1 MKKEISEYG
10 GGTNYI
16 LEIENPE
23 DTNSI
28 ALLGRALSSP
38 IRIEILRLLNN
49 GKAMLLSE
57 IAEKLNLQISSTAFH
72 LQVLQEAN
80 LLNVEIST
88 KRKGSLKWYS
98 YGAHKQCTV
107 FMRNPK
113 STKTQPL
120 PTTYHIPIGSFID
133 AKFSDECGIS
143 SETDIIMENNPND
156 IFNPNKTNAQIIWNK
171 NSGYL
176 TYALPSDFAFKGS
189 LSEITISLELCSET
203 NGYNLDFPSDITFS
217 LNDIELCTFLS
228 VGDFGDHYGKFTPP
242 WWFSES
248 TKYGVLTTISI
259 KENGVYLNEKLVNKK
274 VTLNTLDFTKSL
286 KTTFKLQVKEDAE
299 HVGGFNI
306 FGEKFGEHNQA
317 IVFTA
322 IYK

>member
-80 LLNVEIST
+80 LLNVEVST

-120 PTTYHIPIGSFID
+120 PITYHIPIGSFID

-156 IFNPNKTNAQIIWNK
+156 IFNHNKTNAQIIWNK
-171 NSGYL
+171 NSGYI

-274 VTLNTLDFTKSL
+274 VTLNTLDFTKSP

-306 FGEKFGEHNQA
+306 FGEKFGEYNQA

>member
-171 NSGYL
+171 NSGYI